1 MPELPEVETVRLFLD
16 KNILGKTITHIEVLN
31 PKSFIAL
38 PEHVEVVKDQT
49 IISTSRLGKQLS
61 LHLQNGL
68 ILLFHLK
75 MTGQIIY
82 SPLSLKG
89 VSEGRG
95 ILGHPTKDAF
105 GILPSKSTRVIFTFS
120 DSTKIFFNDQRKFGW
135 IKILTKAELAEFQKN
150 VGIDVLSSDF
160 TDDYFYHQLQ
170 KTSRVVKLVL
180 LDQSKFAGIGNIYD
194 NDALFLSLIHPQTP
208 SNKITPKQAKIL
220 RQNLIDLMKESLFHG
235 GSTAKDNKYIHPDGS
250 VGQHQYF
257 FRVYQR
263 EKEPCLVCQTPIKRI
278 KIGGRGTF
286 FCPVC
291 QKPSVKIYRQDR
303 SETDRSD
310 GLGRPYPIH
319 HALVAGSSTG
329 PGLQHPSYHPGGRG
343 VG

>member
-16 KNILGKTITHIEVLN
+16 KNILGKTITYLEILN
-31 PKSFIAL
+31 PKSFIAR
-38 PEHVEVVKDQT
+38 PEPVEGVIGQT
-49 IISTSRLGKQLS
+49 IVSTSRLGKQLS
-61 LHLQNGL
+61 IHLSNNL

-75 MTGQIIY
+75 MTGQIIVGN
-82 SPLSLKG
+82 S
-89 VSEGRG
+89 VF
-95 ILGHPTKDAF
+95 GHPTPKEDKTN
-105 GILPSKSTRVIFTFS
+105 LPNKSTRLIFTFS
-120 DSTKIFFNDQRKFGW
+120 DKSKLYFNDQRKFGW
-135 IKILTKAELAEFQKN
+135 VKVLNKNELAEFQKN
-150 VGIDVLSSDF
+150 VGVDVLSSDF

-170 KTSRVVKLVL
+170 KTTRAIKLVL

-194 NDALFLSLIHPQTP
+194 NDALFLSRIHPQTS
-208 SNKITPKQAKIL
+208 SNKITQKTAKIL

-291 QKPSVKIYRQDR
+291 QKPSVKI
-303 SETDRSD
+303 
-310 GLGRPYPIH
+310 LG
-319 HALVAGSSTG
+319 
-329 PGLQHPSYHPGGRG
+329 
-343 VG
+343 

>member
-16 KNILGKTITHIEVLN
+16 KNILGKTITYLEILN
-31 PKSFIAL
+31 PKSFIAR
-38 PEHVEVVKDQT
+38 PEPVEGVIGQT
-49 IISTSRLGKQLS
+49 IVSTSRLGKQLS
-61 LHLQNGL
+61 IHLSNNL

-75 MTGQIIY
+75 MTGQIIVGN
-82 SPLSLKG
+82 S
-89 VSEGRG
+89 VF
-95 ILGHPTKDAF
+95 GHPTPKEDKTN
-105 GILPSKSTRVIFTFS
+105 LPNKSTRLIFTFS
-120 DSTKIFFNDQRKFGW
+120 DKSKLYFNDQRKFGW
-135 IKILTKAELAEFQKN
+135 VKVLNKNELAEFQKN
-150 VGIDVLSSDF
+150 VGVDVLSSDF

-170 KTSRVVKLVL
+170 KTTRAIKLVL

-194 NDALFLSLIHPQTP
+194 NDALFLSRIHPQTP
-208 SNKITPKQAKIL
+208 SNKITKKTAKIL

-278 KIGGRGTF
+278 KISGRGTF

-291 QKPSVKIYRQDR
+291 QKPSVKI
-303 SETDRSD
+303 
-310 GLGRPYPIH
+310 
-319 HALVAGSSTG
+319 
-329 PGLQHPSYHPGGRG
+329 
-343 VG
+343 

>member
-16 KNILGKTITHIEVLN
+16 KNILGKTITYLEILN
-31 PKSFIAL
+31 PKSFIAR
-38 PEHVEVVKDQT
+38 PEPVEGVIGQT
-49 IISTSRLGKQLS
+49 IVSTSRLGKQLS
-61 LHLQNGL
+61 IHLSNNL

-75 MTGQIIY
+75 MTGQIIVGN
-82 SPLSLKG
+82 S
-89 VSEGRG
+89 VF
-95 ILGHPTKDAF
+95 GHPTPKEDKTN
-105 GILPSKSTRVIFTFS
+105 LPNKSTRLIFTFS
-120 DSTKIFFNDQRKFGW
+120 DKSKLYFNDQRKFGW
-135 IKILTKAELAEFQKN
+135 VKVLNKNELAEFQKN
-150 VGIDVLSSDF
+150 VGIDVLSSNF

-170 KTSRVVKLVL
+170 KTSRAIKLVL

-194 NDALFLSLIHPQTP
+194 NDALFLSRIHPQTP
-208 SNKITPKQAKIL
+208 SNKITQKIAKIL

-263 EKEPCLVCQTPIKRI
+263 EKESCLVCQTPIKRI

-291 QKPSVKIYRQDR
+291 QKPSVKI
-303 SETDRSD
+303 
-310 GLGRPYPIH
+310 LG
-319 HALVAGSSTG
+319 
-329 PGLQHPSYHPGGRG
+329 
-343 VG
+343 

>member
-16 KNILGKTITHIEVLN
+16 KNILGKTITYLEILN
-31 PKSFIAL
+31 PKSFIAR
-38 PEHVEVVKDQT
+38 PEPVEGVIGQT
-49 IISTSRLGKQLS
+49 IVSTSRLGKQLS
-61 LHLQNGL
+61 IHLSNNL

-75 MTGQIIY
+75 MTGQIIVGN
-82 SPLSLKG
+82 S
-89 VSEGRG
+89 VF
-95 ILGHPTKDAF
+95 GHPTPKEDKTN
-105 GILPSKSTRVIFTFS
+105 LPNKSTRLIFTFS
-120 DSTKIFFNDQRKFGW
+120 DKSKLYFNDQRKFGW
-135 IKILTKAELAEFQKN
+135 VKVLNKNELAEFQKN
-150 VGIDVLSSDF
+150 VGVDVLSSDF

-170 KTSRVVKLVL
+170 KTSRAIKLVL

-194 NDALFLSLIHPQTP
+194 NDALFLSRIHPQTP
-208 SNKITPKQAKIL
+208 SNKITQKTAKIL

-291 QKPSVKIYRQDR
+291 QKPSVKI
-303 SETDRSD
+303 
-310 GLGRPYPIH
+310 LK
-319 HALVAGSSTG
+319 
-329 PGLQHPSYHPGGRG
+329 
-343 VG
+343 

>member
-16 KNILGKTITHIEVLN
+16 KNILGKTITYLEILN
-31 PKSFIAL
+31 PKSFIAR
-38 PEHVEVVKDQT
+38 PEPVEGVIGQT
-49 IISTSRLGKQLS
+49 IVSTSRLGKQLS
-61 LHLQNGL
+61 IHLSNNL

-75 MTGQIIY
+75 MTGQIIVGN
-82 SPLSLKG
+82 S
-89 VSEGRG
+89 VF
-95 ILGHPTKDAF
+95 GHPTPKEDKTN
-105 GILPSKSTRVIFTFS
+105 LPNKSTRLIFTFS
-120 DSTKIFFNDQRKFGW
+120 DKSKLYFNDQRKFGW
-135 IKILTKAELAEFQKN
+135 VKVLNKNELAEFQKN
-150 VGIDVLSSDF
+150 VGVDVLSSDF

-170 KTSRVVKLVL
+170 KTSRAIKLVL

-194 NDALFLSLIHPQTP
+194 NDALFLSRIHPQTP
-208 SNKITPKQAKIL
+208 SNKITQKTAKIL

-291 QKPSVKIYRQDR
+291 QKPSVKI
-303 SETDRSD
+303 
-310 GLGRPYPIH
+310 LG
-319 HALVAGSSTG
+319 
-329 PGLQHPSYHPGGRG
+329 
-343 VG
+343 

>member
-16 KNILGKTITHIEVLN
+16 KNILGKTITYLEILN
-31 PKSFIAL
+31 PKSFIAR
-38 PEHVEVVKDQT
+38 PESVEGVIGQT
-49 IISTSRLGKQLS
+49 IVSTSRLGKQLS
-61 LHLQNGL
+61 IHLSNNL

-75 MTGQIIY
+75 MTGQIIVGN
-82 SPLSLKG
+82 S
-89 VSEGRG
+89 VF
-95 ILGHPTKDAF
+95 GHPTPKEDKTN
-105 GILPSKSTRVIFTFS
+105 LPNKSTRLIFTFS
-120 DSTKIFFNDQRKFGW
+120 DKSKLYFNDQRKFGW
-135 IKILTKAELAEFQKN
+135 VKVLNKNELAEFQKN
-150 VGIDVLSSDF
+150 VGVDVLSSDF

-170 KTSRVVKLVL
+170 KTSRAIKLVL

-194 NDALFLSLIHPQTP
+194 NDALFLSRIHPQTP
-208 SNKITPKQAKIL
+208 SNKITQKTAKIL

-263 EKEPCLVCQTPIKRI
+263 EKDPCLVCQTPIKRI

-291 QKPSVKIYRQDR
+291 QKPSVKI
-303 SETDRSD
+303 
-310 GLGRPYPIH
+310 LG
-319 HALVAGSSTG
+319 
-329 PGLQHPSYHPGGRG
+329 
-343 VG
+343 